1 MANGVAARP
10 RWNPLRGLYAWVMH
24 NAEGKYAWA
33 TMAAIAFAESSFF
46 PVPPDIVMVPM
57 ALKNRSRAFLMAG
70 CCTLFSV
77 LGGILGYALGSWL
90 YDSVGQWLINA
101 YGMGSDI
108 EVFQHIFNRYSWLI
122 LLQGLTP
129 IPYKL
134 VTIAAGFAGMNL
146 GFLLMLSVITRSIRF
161 FGVAALIY
169 RYGEPVKVAIEKYL
183 EIVLIAFLI
192 LITVGYFVF
201 HYVFRHLGS

>member
-1 MANGVAARP
+1 MANGVEARAA

-46 PVPPDIVMVPM
+46 PMPPDIIMVPM
-57 ALKNRSRAFLMAG
+57 ALKNRHRAFLMAA

-77 LGGILGYALGSWL
+77 LGGLLGYALGSWL

-108 EVFQHIFNRYSWLI
+108 EMFKDIFKRYSWLI
-122 LLQGLTP
+122 LVQGLTP

-146 GFLLMLSVITRSIRF
+146 GYLIILSVITRSIRF

-192 LITVGYFVF
+192 LITVGYFIF
-201 HYVFRHLGS
+201 HYIFRHLG

>member
-1 MANGVAARP
+1 MANGVEARTS
-10 RWNPLRGLYAWVMH
+10 WNPLRGLYAWVMR
-24 NAEGKYAWA
+24 NAEGRYAWL

-57 ALKNRSRAFLMAG
+57 ALKDRRRAFLMAG
-70 CCTLFSV
+70 VCTLFSV

-90 YDSVGQWLINA
+90 YDSVGGWLIRA

-108 EVFQHIFNRYSWLI
+108 EIFQRIFNRYSWLI

-146 GFLLMLSVITRSIRF
+146 GYLMILSVITRSVRF
-161 FGVAALIY
+161 FGVAFLIY
-169 RYGEPVKVAIEKYL
+169 RYGEPVRLAMEKYL
-183 EIVLIAFLI
+183 EMVLVAFLF
-192 LITVGYFVF
+192 LITIGYFVF
-201 HYVFRHLGS
+201 HYVFRHLG

>member
-1 MANGVAARP
+1 MANGAEARA

-46 PVPPDIVMVPM
+46 PMPPDIVMVPM
-57 ALKNRSRAFLMAG
+57 ALKDRRRAFLMAA

-77 LGGILGYALGSWL
+77 MGGLLGYALGSWL
-90 YDSVGQWLINA
+90 YDSVGAWLIRA

-108 EVFQHIFNRYSWLI
+108 ELFQRIFNGYSWLI

-134 VTIAAGFAGMNL
+134 VTIAAGFAAMNL
-146 GFLLMLSVITRSIRF
+146 GYFMLLSAITRSIRF
-161 FGVAALIY
+161 FGVALLIY
-169 RYGEPVKVAIEKYL
+169 RYGEPVRLVIEKYL
-183 EIVLIAFLI
+183 EIVLVAFLI

-201 HYVFRHLGS
+201 HYVFRHLG